1 MSYKLILEV
10 ENLHFS
16 YGNNEVLRGISFS
29 IERPTI
35 FGIIGAN
42 GSGKTTL
49 IKNISG
55 YLRSN
60 SGIVKIFGKEIE
72 RYTRKERAQI
82 IGYVP
87 QDIPFDFDFT
97 AYDIVMMGRLPYLG
111 RFQRESS
118 KDRDIVKKAM
128 VTTDTWD
135 FREKTL
141 RELSGGER
149 QRVYIARALAQEAK
163 ILLMDEPVAHLDIRY
178 QLEIL
183 SIVRDLVK
191 KGITC
196 IIVLHDINLAS
207 LFCDDVLILKRGK
220 VLVKGKPEDVIRED
234 IIKEAFNI
242 DVKVIIEEES
252 KKPFVI
258 PLRKV

>member
-163 ILLMDEPVAHLDIRY
+163 VLLMDEPVAHLDIRY

>member
-1 MSYKLILEV
+1 MILEV
-10 ENLHFS
+10 EDLHLS

-29 IERPTI
+29 IEKPTI

-55 YLRSN
+55 YLKSD
-60 SGIVKIFGKEIE
+60 SGVVKVFGKEID

-111 RFQRESS
+111 RFQKESS
-118 KDRDIVKKAM
+118 RDRNIVKKAM
-128 VTTDTWD
+128 MTTDTWD

-191 KGITC
+191 NGITC

-207 LFCDDVLILKRGK
+207 LFCEDILILKRGR

-242 DVKVIIEEES
+242 DVRVIMEEES